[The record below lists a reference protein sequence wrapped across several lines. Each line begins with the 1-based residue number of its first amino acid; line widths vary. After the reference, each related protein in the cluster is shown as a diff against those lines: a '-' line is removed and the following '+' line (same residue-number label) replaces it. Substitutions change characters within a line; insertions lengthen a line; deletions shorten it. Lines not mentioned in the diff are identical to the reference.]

1 MKIINQWYMNK
12 NMVVHSIGQVHCTFS
27 FAFFDIKKLDET
39 ESSFDY
45 TFHIFFTNDYKYDV
59 MDRWDII
66 KGYHFKLTI
75 HKEENMRFLTTI
87 SVTLIENNTETEI
100 VKEYRH
106 SQLSNVEFVIFD
118 LLYLFEE
125 DAIEKCISKLK

>member
-1 MKIINQWYMNK
+1 MG
-12 NMVVHSIGQVHCTFS
+12 H
-27 FAFFDIKKLDET
+27 
-39 ESSFDY
+39 
-45 TFHIFFTNDYKYDV
+45 YKGIY
-59 MDRWDII
+59 
-66 KGYHFKLTI
+66 FKLTI
-75 HKEENMRFLTTI
+75 HKEENMTFLTTI

-125 DAIEKCISKLK
+125 DEIEKCISKLI